1 MVQPLACPCPNRW
14 KLLAI
19 SAVPGPRLI
28 PPRRTGA
35 AGPSSSASSR
45 NTWPAWCR
53 ELAVMTERL
62 RRGDGSARAARVTAL
77 WGVRLM
83 LPTTALYPKTLVTA
97 TSCIGRLVAT
107 HTGSRRS
114 CSAADLFRAARLR
127 RTRCLGECWPYF
139 WPEGEVL
146 PR

>member
-1 MVQPLACPCPNRW
+1 VVQPLACPCPNRW

-62 RRGDGSARAARVTAL
+62 RRGDGSASTGGGAVGRAAD
-77 WGVRLM
+77 
-83 LPTTALYPKTLVTA
+83 
-97 TSCIGRLVAT
+97 
-107 HTGSRRS
+107 
-114 CSAADLFRAARLR
+114 AADDRPLPEDVGDGNFMHWEVGGNPHGKPAVVLR
-127 RTRCLGECWPYF
+127 GGPVSGCSPSAHAMPGR
-139 WPEGEVL
+139 VL
-146 PR
+146 ALLLA